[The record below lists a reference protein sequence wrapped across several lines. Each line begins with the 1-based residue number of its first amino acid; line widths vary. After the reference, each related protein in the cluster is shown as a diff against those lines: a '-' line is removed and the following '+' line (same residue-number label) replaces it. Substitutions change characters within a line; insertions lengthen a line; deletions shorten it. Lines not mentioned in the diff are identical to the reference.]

1 MKEVVGVV
9 LCGGLGSRLRPLTY
23 YFQKVMLPIGS
34 AQRPILEYILHSL
47 RMAEI
52 RNALLLANYKFEQIR
67 NYFGDGSTVD
77 MELTYI
83 MDDPSYRG
91 SGGALLNA
99 WKKGKINDDATI
111 LIYYGDILT
120 KLDLRKMLQQH
131 WNDSS
136 VATLAVAKGFRVP
149 VGVAKMDGKKISS
162 FEEKPE
168 IDINVGVG
176 IMALESKALA
186 MLEEIYNIKHGD
198 SIDIMGDLLTT
209 LIKKGENVEG
219 FVFDDFWLDVGSIE
233 AYEKVDPK
241 KFDDMFSGL
250 IEERVRATSSN
261 NNSSRTFRRKR
272 QRAD

>member
-34 AQRPILEYILHSL
+34 AQKPILEYILHSL
-47 RMAEI
+47 RRAEI

-67 NYFGDGSTVD
+67 NYFGDGSAVGMD
-77 MELTYI
+77 LTYI
-83 MDDPSYRG
+83 MDDPMYKG

-99 WKKGKINDDATI
+99 WKKGMVDDDATI

-120 KLDLRKMLQQH
+120 KLDLKKMLQQH

-149 VGVAKMDGKKISS
+149 VGVAKMHGKRISS

-176 IMALESKALA
+176 IMALEGKGLRL
-186 MLEEIYNIKHGD
+186 LEEIHRTKNSD

-209 LIKKGENVEG
+209 LIKRREKVEG

-241 KFDDMFSGL
+241 KFDEMFSGL
-250 IEERVRATSSN
+250 IEERVRASKDSI
-261 NNSSRTFRRKR
+261 KR
-272 QRAD
+272 IR